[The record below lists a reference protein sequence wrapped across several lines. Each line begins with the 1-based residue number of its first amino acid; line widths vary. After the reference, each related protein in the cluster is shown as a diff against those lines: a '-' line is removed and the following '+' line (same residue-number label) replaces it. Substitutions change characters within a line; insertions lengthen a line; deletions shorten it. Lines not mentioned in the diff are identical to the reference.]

1 MMVACTLPHSTSP
14 ARMYFARIANTN
26 SHSRASASPKLDRSV
41 LPPGD
46 FSGHRLGDQSHGVI
60 GSLTLALAAL
70 TLWDMHA
77 GCGVV
82 QVVEQLYQG

>member
-1 MMVACTLPHSTSP
+1 MKVACTHPHSTSP

-60 GSLTLALAAL
+60 GSLTL
-70 TLWDMHA
+70 WDTHA

-82 QVVEQLYQG
+82 QVAEQLYQG